1 MKNQNGQ
8 KNGRK
13 NSMSTGFPLLIG
25 VVIAAVCTTQENW
38 GGAGFAVVVG
48 GAVSLWMLR
57 SSRRK

>member
-1 MKNQNGQ
+1 MKNQNGP

-25 VVIAAVCTTQENW
+25 VVIAAVCTTQKNW

-48 GAVSLWMLR
+48 AAVSLWMLR